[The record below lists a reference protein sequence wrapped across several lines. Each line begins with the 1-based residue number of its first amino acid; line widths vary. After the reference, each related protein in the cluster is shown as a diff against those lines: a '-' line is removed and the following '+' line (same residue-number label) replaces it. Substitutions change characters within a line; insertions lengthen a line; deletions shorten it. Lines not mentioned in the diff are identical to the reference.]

1 MERQVA
7 YRIAVQSEV
16 EAAEAQGHYAGTGLD
31 LKDGF
36 LHMSTVE
43 SLSGTLSK
51 YFAQCPQELV
61 ILEVEL
67 SHPLLSSEGRYIQ
80 WEEVATRNNMEFP
93 HLYGGPLPWE
103 CISRIHS
110 VPRDDEGCPQ
120 LPEELLALCKGRD

>member
-1 MERQVA
+1 MHLRLRCSAPLEKKLNEA
-7 YRIAVQSEV
+7 LGAGIATQ
-16 EAAEAQGHYAGTGLD
+16 
-31 LKDGF
+31 
-36 LHMSTVE
+36 
-43 SLSGTLSK
+43 
-51 YFAQCPQELV
+51 
-61 ILEVEL
+61 VEL